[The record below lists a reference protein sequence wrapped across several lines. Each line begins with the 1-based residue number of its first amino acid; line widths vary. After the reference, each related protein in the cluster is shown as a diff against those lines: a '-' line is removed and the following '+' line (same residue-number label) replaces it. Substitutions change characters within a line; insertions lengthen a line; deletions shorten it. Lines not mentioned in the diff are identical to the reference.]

1 MNTQTALPRI
11 LFVDDEPNNLDMF
24 EAAFFEFYD
33 ILLAHNAAEAKEV
46 LAVNDVQ
53 VIISDQRM
61 PQMNG
66 AALLASARITYPDAV
81 RILVTGF
88 SDIEDAITAINDG
101 KIHRYIKKPW
111 NNTEFKLA
119 IDEALQFYYV
129 HKERDELL
137 HTLEQKVKARTQEL
151 EAANQRLEIQNTQ
164 LNDLNQE
171 KTEILGIISHDLKN
185 PLSAISGLTD
195 VLQNEEDFKPS
206 AEEKKNIFLQ
216 IARAVQRMKE
226 LITNLLDADRL
237 ESGEMPVR
245 LVTMPAGSMLQ
256 ILIDDYKTKALA
268 KDLHLHLDIEQE
280 YSVKADEQLY
290 YQVCDN
296 LISNAVKYSP
306 RGNNIWVRMASGTLE
321 DGRKAVR
328 LAVRDE
334 GPGISAE
341 DQKRLFKR
349 FARLSAQPTGGEYST
364 GLGLSIVKKM
374 VEAMKGKVWCESE
387 LGKGSTFIVE
397 LPAGE
402 AETA

>member
-1 MNTQTALPRI
+1 MSTTSALPRI

-33 ILLAHNAAEAKEV
+33 ILLAHNAAEAKEI

-66 AALLASARITYPDAV
+66 AALLAAARVSYPDAV

-88 SDIEDAITAINDG
+88 SDIEDAITAINEG

-111 NNTEFKLA
+111 NNTEFKLS

-129 HKERDELL
+129 HKERDDLL
-137 HTLEQKVKARTQEL
+137 HTLEQKVKERTKEL
-151 EAANQRLEIQNTQ
+151 EDANQRLTE
-164 LNDLNQE
+164 LNQE

-195 VLQNEEDFKPS
+195 VLQNEEDFQTSP
-206 AEEKKNIFLQ
+206 EERKNIFAQ
-216 IARAVQRMKE
+216 ISRAVHRMKE
-226 LITNLLDADRL
+226 LINNLLDADRI
-237 ESGEMPVR
+237 ESGSISVR
-245 LVTMPAGSMLQ
+245 LVTISADGLLS
-256 ILIDDYKTKALA
+256 ILIEEYRAKALPKNIQVHFTA
-268 KDLHLHLDIEQE
+268 EQE
-280 YSVKADEQLY
+280 HYVKADEQLL

-296 LISNAVKYSP
+296 LLSNAVKYSP
-306 RGNNIWVRMASGTLE
+306 LGKNVWVTLE
-321 DGRKAVR
+321 SALGEDGKGVVR
-328 LAVRDE
+328 LIIRDE
-334 GPGISAE
+334 GPGISTD

-349 FARLSAQPTGGEYST
+349 FARLSAQPTAGEHST

-374 VEAMKGKVWCESE
+374 VEAMQGKVWCETE
-387 LGKGSTFIVE
+387 FGKGSTFIVE
-397 LPAGE
+397 LPSAVT
-402 AETA
+402 ETT

>member
-1 MNTQTALPRI
+1 MSTTSTLPRI

-33 ILLAHNAAEAKEV
+33 ILLAHNAAEAKEI

-66 AALLASARITYPDAV
+66 AALLAAARVSYPDAV

-88 SDIEDAITAINDG
+88 SDIEDAITAINEG

-111 NNTEFKLA
+111 NNTEFKLS

-129 HKERDELL
+129 HKERDDLL
-137 HTLEQKVKARTQEL
+137 HTLEQKVKERTKEL
-151 EAANQRLEIQNTQ
+151 EDANQRLTE
-164 LNDLNQE
+164 LNQE

-195 VLQNEEDFKPS
+195 VLQNEEDFQTSP
-206 AEEKKNIFLQ
+206 EERKNIFAQ
-216 IARAVQRMKE
+216 ISRAVHRMKE
-226 LITNLLDADRL
+226 LINNLLDADRI
-237 ESGEMPVR
+237 ESGSISVR
-245 LVTMPAGSMLQ
+245 LVTISADGLLS
-256 ILIDDYKTKALA
+256 ILIEEYRAKALPKNIQVHFTA
-268 KDLHLHLDIEQE
+268 EQE
-280 YSVKADEQLY
+280 HYVKADEQLL

-296 LISNAVKYSP
+296 LLSNAVKYSP
-306 RGNNIWVRMASGTLE
+306 LGKNVWVSLESAIGE
-321 DGRKAVR
+321 DGKSAVR
-328 LAVRDE
+328 LIIRDE
-334 GPGISAE
+334 GPGISTD

-349 FARLSAQPTGGEYST
+349 FARLSAQPTAGEHST

-374 VEAMKGKVWCESE
+374 VEAMQGKVWCETE
-387 LGKGSTFIVE
+387 FGKGSTFIVE
-397 LPAGE
+397 LPSAGT
-402 AETA
+402 ETT